1 MNIKTTIANAQEHLK
16 ASDIDGWLLYDY
28 RGMNPI
34 FWETV
39 GPVPNVTRPCWLW
52 VPATG
57 SPKLLVGFVDQGRF
71 GHLGIETALFAGR
84 EQMVE
89 SLRDLLSGAQR
100 IAMEYSLEGNLPRVS
115 RVDAGTVELVRSLG
129 VEVVSSGDT
138 LQYATQRWDSRQ
150 LRSHRDA
157 AEKLGTIVRQAF
169 DYIGDNLSPGVTELD
184 VAEFIR
190 RRFGEE
196 GLDAPDGPVVAVNE
210 HSSDPHFDPTP
221 EDSAAIQSGDWVLID
236 LWARLKGDDTMFA
249 DITWTAYVGERVPER
264 HQEVFD
270 VVVGA
275 TDAALAEIER
285 AFESG
290 RPIQGREVD
299 GVARDYIDEAGYGAY
314 FGHRLGHSLGAE
326 VHGNAVNLDGWE
338 TNDTR
343 QLIPGVAVTIEPGI
357 YLPDF
362 GVRSEIDV
370 YVSES
375 GPEVTT
381 EVQRSPVLIKG
392 R

>member
-1 MNIKTTIANAQEHLK
+1 MNINETIANAQEHLK
-16 ASDIDGWLLYDY
+16 ASDVDGWLLYDY

-39 GPVPNVTRPCWLW
+39 GPIPNVTRPCWLW
-52 VPATG
+52 VPAKG

-71 GHLGIETALFAGR
+71 GHLGIEIGLFAGR
-84 EQMVE
+84 KQMVE
-89 SLRDLLSGAQR
+89 RLKETLLGAPR
-100 IAMEYSLEGNLPRVS
+100 IAMEYSPEGNLPRVS

-236 LWARLKGDDTMFA
+236 LWARLTGDDTMFA
-249 DITWTAYVGERVPER
+249 DITWTAYPKSTEGMTMQQRN
-264 HQEVFD
+264 
-270 VVVGA
+270 
-275 TDAALAEIER
+275 
-285 AFESG
+285 G
-290 RPIQGREVD
+290 R
-299 GVARDYIDEAGYGAY
+299 
-314 FGHRLGHSLGAE
+314 
-326 VHGNAVNLDGWE
+326 
-338 TNDTR
+338 
-343 QLIPGVAVTIEPGI
+343 
-357 YLPDF
+357 
-362 GVRSEIDV
+362 
-370 YVSES
+370 
-375 GPEVTT
+375 
-381 EVQRSPVLIKG
+381 
-392 R
+392 